1 MSEKGWTDYDQLM
14 NYFVLK
20 ADEIARNSIKEQ
32 QTSQQPRIIHW
43 EEVFSAGV

>member
-20 ADEIARNSIKEQ
+20 ADEIARNSISEH
-32 QTSQQPRIIHW
+32 QTYQPPRIIHW